1 MAAIPAAANLPDM
14 KQLTYQ
20 TYLTDPA
27 MRQQIDAAVR
37 GARAQALQRYLFA
50 PLARFCGKLVSIRGA
65 GLQPA
70 PSLQDAA

>member
-1 MAAIPAAANLPDM
+1 M
-14 KQLTYQ
+14 KNMTYQ

-27 MRQQIDAAVR
+27 ARGQIDAAARSV
-37 GARAQALQRYLFA
+37 RAQALQSYLFA
-50 PLARFCGKLVSIRGA
+50 PLARFCGKLISIRGV

>member
-1 MAAIPAAANLPDM
+1 M
-14 KQLTYQ
+14 KKLTYW
-20 TYLTDPA
+20 A
-27 MRQQIDAAVR
+27 
-37 GARAQALQRYLFA
+37 FA